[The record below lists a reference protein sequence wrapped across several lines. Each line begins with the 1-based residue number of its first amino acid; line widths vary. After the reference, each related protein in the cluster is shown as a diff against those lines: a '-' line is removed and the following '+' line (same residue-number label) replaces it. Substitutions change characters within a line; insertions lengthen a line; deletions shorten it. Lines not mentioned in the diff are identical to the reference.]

1 MSTLAEIGI
10 YVVQTLGFLYLLVIL
25 LRFLLQVARAD
36 FYNPASQAIVK
47 LTNPL
52 LIPLRKVV
60 PGVGGI
66 DWASLVLAVL
76 VQIVVFEIMFLITG
90 RIIPPIPVITWALLA
105 CVNLTLNI
113 FFVGLIISIIF
124 SWIAPHSRHPLLLLL
139 HQLMEPALA
148 PFRRIIPP
156 MGGLDITPIF
166 ALLII
171 RVMQMAVRGMAAS
184 AGMPAMLLPGF

>member
-25 LRFLLQVARAD
+25 LRFLLQIARAD

-124 SWIAPHSRHPLLLLL
+124 SWIAPRSRHPLLLLL

-166 ALLII
+166 AFLII
-171 RVMQMAVRGMAAS
+171 RVMQIAVRGMAAS